1 MSKQFIPQQH
11 MPQQFIPQQPPS
23 GTVRNPETGRMI
35 QVGKTTY
42 NNLLKK
48 GYVYVNGQLVKR

>member
-1 MSKQFIPQQH
+1 